1 MGVDREG
8 EEALI
13 HLLLMGLK
21 REPGLTILMV
31 SHNVSLI
38 RAHTDR
44 ILCLNRELLYSGP
57 SGELTDE
64 IIAGA
69 YHSHHAEDGDG

>member
-1 MGVDREG
+1 VDREG

-13 HLLLMGLK
+13 GLLLRLQ
-21 REPGLTILMV
+21 RESNLTILMV

-44 ILCLNRELLYSGP
+44 ILCLNREMVFAGP
-57 SGELTDE
+57 ASELTDTV
-64 IIAGA
+64 IAQA
-69 YHSHHAEDGDG
+69 YHPHPPGDEHG